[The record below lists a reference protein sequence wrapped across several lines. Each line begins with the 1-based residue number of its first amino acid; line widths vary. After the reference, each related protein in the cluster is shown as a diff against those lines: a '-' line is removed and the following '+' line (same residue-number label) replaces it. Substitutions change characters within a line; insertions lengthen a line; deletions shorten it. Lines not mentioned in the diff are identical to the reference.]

1 MYILGTDVGTSGAKT
16 LAVDENGNIAGR
28 GYREYPTQ
36 TSREGHITQNAED
49 WWEAA
54 ADSVREATRA
64 IDKKKVVSIGL
75 STQGA
80 SMLAVG
86 RDFSPLCPVLT
97 WMDTRAA
104 GEIKELAGLLGEENI
119 YRKTG
124 FAASPSLDM
133 AKIAWIQK
141 NRPDIYKN
149 AAGFVSTLEYINYKL
164 TKKNVIDPTNAAIRQ
179 LMNMKTRAWDADI
192 LSALGLDEKR
202 LPAIMA
208 SGEQLGPLTA
218 DAAAKLGL
226 PESVTVANGAHDQ
239 YCSAIG
245 SGVIKPGDML
255 LATGTAWVVFG
266 VTREPLYTSSRIMP
280 GIFPMTGKYGAMASM
295 AGIGTALKWYKEL
308 IGEPYEEINAQA
320 AKRAPDEE
328 LLVYPYLSG
337 AGFNHE
343 FASKAV
349 FAGLS
354 VRHDKYDVAR
364 AIMEGVA
371 FEARLVLEE
380 FAARGMDIRGITMTG
395 GAAKSKL
402 WSEITGSA
410 ANCEIARSTEP
421 DAACLG
427 AAILAA
433 ANGERFSGLEEAVG
447 AWVRVEPP
455 EKPGG
460 GIYGEIYGRKF
471 RRYKEMY
478 KTIYE
483 KNNI

>member
-1 MYILGTDVGTSGAKT
+1 GIDVGTTGAKT
-16 LAVDENGNIAGR
+16 LAVDEEGNIAGR

-36 TSREGHITQNAED
+36 SPHEGHVTQNAED

-54 ADSVREATRA
+54 AGSVREALLS
-64 IDKKKVVSIGL
+64 IDKKKVTSIGL

-97 WMDTRAA
+97 WMDRRAS
-104 GEIKELAGLLGEENI
+104 GEMEELAGLLGEENI

-124 FAASPSLDM
+124 FAINPSLDM

-141 NRPDIYKN
+141 NWPDIYKN
-149 AAGFVSTLEYINYKL
+149 AAGFVSTLEFINYKL

-192 LSALGLDEKR
+192 LSALCLDEKR
-202 LPAIMA
+202 LPAILP
-208 SGEQLGPLTA
+208 SGEKLGRLTA
-218 DAAAKLGL
+218 EAAEKLGL
-226 PESVTVANGAHDQ
+226 PENVAVANGAHDQ

-245 SGVIKPGDML
+245 SGVINPGDML

-266 VTREPLYTSSRIMP
+266 VTREPLYTSSHIMP

-295 AGIGTALKWYKEL
+295 AGMGAALKWYREL
-308 IGEPYEEINAQA
+308 IGEDYEEINAQA
-320 AKRAPDEE
+320 ANRPPDEE
-328 LLVYPYLSG
+328 LLIYPYLSG
-337 AGFNHE
+337 AGFNRE
-343 FASKAV
+343 FGSKAV
-349 FAGLS
+349 FAGLC
-354 VRHDKYDVAR
+354 VRHDKYDLAR

-380 FAARGMDIRGITMTG
+380 FATQGMDIRRITMTG

-447 AWVRVEPP
+447 SWVRVPP
-455 EKPGG
+455 PKRPNG

-471 RRYKEMY
+471 QRYKEMY
-478 KTIYE
+478 KTFY
-483 KNNI
+483 KS